1 MPIFKPDD
9 FLLNILPKKRVLGID
24 PGTKT
29 LGIAVSNSD
38 LTVASPIFTIQRKKL
53 KRFADKAKIPYPIYL
68 GGAANKKTASVLFP
82 MLNEI
87 SSFPTSL
94 FLNEKG
100 EIVFIHTGFNGPG
113 TGDVFK
119 NYKKESEGIIVN
131 LLK

>member
-1 MPIFKPDD
+1 
-9 FLLNILPKKRVLGID
+9 
-24 PGTKT
+24 
-29 LGIAVSNSD
+29 
-38 LTVASPIFTIQRKKL
+38 
-53 KRFADKAKIPYPIYL
+53 
-68 GGAANKKTASVLFP
+68 

-119 NYKKESEGIIVN
+119 NYKKEIEKRKQNGPIMLQQEGQPPRPLTSEEVVK
-131 LLK
+131 LMHQQHTHHYEE